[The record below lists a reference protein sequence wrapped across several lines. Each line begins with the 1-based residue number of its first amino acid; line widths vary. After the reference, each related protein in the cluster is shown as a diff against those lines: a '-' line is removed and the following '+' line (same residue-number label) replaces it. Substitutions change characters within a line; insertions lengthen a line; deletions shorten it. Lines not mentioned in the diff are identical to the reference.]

1 MTHQARTLTKIL
13 LLLALLYALLPQA
26 GWAQAVPAHIS
37 AVLPQAKL
45 SGSGAY
51 RWFGL
56 KLYDARLWTDKQNVA
71 LDLDYAR
78 ELVGKRIA
86 TASIDEIK
94 KLSIGTAAQHSAW
107 LASMTA
113 IFPDVKKGTHITG
126 VLVAGQATRFFL
138 NGAPLGEI
146 ADPEFGPAFF
156 AIWLDPKTSEP
167 SLRRALL
174 GIQ

>member
-1 MTHQARTLTKIL
+1 MTQHAHFFAKACA
-13 LLLALLYALLPQA
+13 LLALLCALLPQA
-26 GWAQAVPAHIS
+26 GWAQAVPAHVS
-37 AVLPQAKL
+37 ALLPQATL
-45 SGSGAY
+45 SGSGSF

-56 KLYDARLWTDKQNVA
+56 KLYDARLWTDKQSVA

-94 KLSIGTAAQHSAW
+94 KLGIGTARQHGAW

-113 IFPDVKKGTHITG
+113 LFPDVTKGTHITG
-126 VLVAGQATRFFL
+126 VLVAGQATRFFH
-138 NGAPLGEI
+138 NGAVLGEI

-167 SLRRALL
+167 ALRRALL
-174 GIQ
+174 GIK